1 MKISFKSGLRA
12 NDVDGKWKATGYM
25 MILEVKKDGDADNFA
40 SILDKYVDYTN
51 IIKDSDGVFQYNR
64 DGKKFIIMALAPKFG
79 Q

>member
-1 MKISFKSGLRA
+1 
-12 NDVDGKWKATGYM
+12 
-25 MILEVKKDGDADNFA
+25 MILEVKKSGDADNFA